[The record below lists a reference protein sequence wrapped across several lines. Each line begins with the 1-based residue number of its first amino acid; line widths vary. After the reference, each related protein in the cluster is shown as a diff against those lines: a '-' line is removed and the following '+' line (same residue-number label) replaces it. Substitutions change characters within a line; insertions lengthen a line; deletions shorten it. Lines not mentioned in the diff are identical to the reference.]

1 MTGQTSPARVAP
13 CKRSLVSDLRDFQ
26 RDRLGML
33 LRLSRECGDIGPV
46 RLGPTSTVAFANS
59 ASAAGSVLVEHAD
72 DFRKGK
78 SLRAYMRPVIGNGL
92 LSSSGEA
99 HRYQRQLV
107 APAFRHNRIGAYAD
121 VMVSYAERAQQGWRD
136 GEVIDIGPAMTRVT
150 LGIVGKVLFDADMVD
165 EADELG
171 AALTEALRYASSQ
184 LASPVHVPLS
194 WPTSRNRRVQR
205 AIARLNRTIYGMIE
219 ERRAAAERKEDVLS
233 LLLSARGEDGSRL
246 SNKQVRDEAMTL
258 FIAGHDTVANA
269 LAWTWCL
276 LAQHPDAYSR
286 VCTEVDAALAG
297 RTPTVADL
305 PHLPYTLQVF
315 KEALRLY
322 PPAYVLSR
330 QAIRDVDLAG
340 YPVPAWGVVIVS
352 PYTMHR
358 RPDYFPDPERFDPD
372 RFTPD
377 AEARLPRHAY
387 LPFGGGPHICIG
399 NHFALMEGH
408 LILVTL
414 AQHATF
420 EWPNGQRIIPEPLI
434 NLRPK
439 RGTMVRVRRRSPM
452 ARTGTLMGE
461 QACTQKTI

>member
-1 MTGQTSPARVAP
+1 MTLHPPPAGDSPR
-13 CKRSLVSDLRDFQ
+13 KRSLVSDLRDFQ

-33 LRLSRECGDIGPV
+33 LRLSGECGDIGPV

-59 ASAAGSVLVEHAD
+59 AEAVGSVLVEHAD

-78 SLRAYMRPVIGNGL
+78 SLRLYMRPVVGDGL
-92 LSSSGEA
+92 LSNSGAA
-99 HRYQRQLV
+99 HRYQRRLV
-107 APAFRHNRIGAYAD
+107 APAFRHNRVAAYAEI
-121 VMVSYAERAQQGWRD
+121 MTSYAERAQQGWRD

-150 LGIVGKVLFDADMVD
+150 LGIVGKVLFDAEMVD
-165 EADELG
+165 EADDLG

-194 WPTSRNRRVQR
+194 WPTPRNRRVQQ
-205 AIARLNRTIYGMIE
+205 AIARLNRTIYGMIK
-219 ERRAAAERKEDVLS
+219 ERRASAGQREDVLS

-246 SNKQVRDEAMTL
+246 SVKQVRDETMTL

-276 LAQHPDAYSR
+276 LARHPDVYAR
-286 VCTEVDAALAG
+286 MRAEVDAALHG

-305 PHLPYTLQVF
+305 PQIPYTLQVF
-315 KEALRLY
+315 KESLRLY

-330 QAIRDVDLAG
+330 QAVRDVEVSG
-340 YPVPAWGVVIVS
+340 YRVPAGSVVIVS

-372 RFTPD
+372 RFTPE

-387 LPFGGGPHICIG
+387 LPFGAGPRICIG
-399 NHFALMEGH
+399 NHFALMEGQ
-408 LILVTL
+408 LVLATL
-414 AQHATF
+414 AQRVTF
-420 EWPNGQRIIPEPLI
+420 EWPDGQRIMPEPLI

-439 RGTMVRVRRRSPM
+439 RGTVVRVRRHSPVVR
-452 ARTGTLMGE
+452 AGTGRGE
-461 QACTQKTI
+461 QVCVQKTV

>member
-1 MTGQTSPARVAP
+1 MTLYPPPARGYP
-13 CKRSLVSDLRDFQ
+13 RKRSAVRDLRDFQ

-59 ASAAGSVLVEHAD
+59 AQAAGSVLVDHAD

-78 SLRAYMRPVIGNGL
+78 SLRTYMRPIIGDGL
-92 LSSSGEA
+92 LSSSGAA

-107 APAFRHNRIGAYAD
+107 APAFRHNRVSVYAD
-121 VMVSYAERAQQGWRD
+121 VMVNYTERAQRGWRD
-136 GEVIDIGPAMTRVT
+136 GEMIDIGLAMTRVT

-165 EADELG
+165 EADALG

-184 LASPVHVPLS
+184 LASPVHIPLS
-194 WPTSRNRRVQR
+194 WPTPRNRRVQR
-205 AIARLNRTIYGMIE
+205 AIARLNTTIYGMIE
-219 ERRAAAERKEDVLS
+219 ERRASAEQREDVLS
-233 LLLSARGEDGSRL
+233 LLLAARGEDGDCL
-246 SNKQVRDEAMTL
+246 TNKQVRDEAMTL

-276 LAQHPDAYSR
+276 LAQHPDVYAHVR
-286 VCTEVDAALAG
+286 AEVDAALHG
-297 RTPTVADL
+297 RVPTVADL
-305 PHLPYTLQVF
+305 PQLPYTLQVF

-330 QAIRDVDLAG
+330 QAVRDVEVSG
-340 YPVPAWGVVIVS
+340 YRVPAWSVVMVS

-358 RPDYFPDPERFDPD
+358 RPDYFPDPEQFDPD
-372 RFTPD
+372 RFTPN
-377 AEARLPRHAY
+377 AEAGLPRHAY
-387 LPFGGGPHICIG
+387 LPFGSGPRICIG

-408 LILVTL
+408 LVLATL
-414 AQHATF
+414 AQRITF
-420 EWPNGQRIIPEPLI
+420 ERPDDQAVIPEPLI

-439 RGTMVRVRRRSPM
+439 RGTLVRVRRR
-452 ARTGTLMGE
+452 
-461 QACTQKTI
+461 